1 MAVASLLDYH
11 GNPVRRK
18 GLIKIRAN
26 GTRSGIA
33 ETLGKAL
40 SRSPSSS
47 LNSSVDPVVNRPGP
61 FAGHSPSPPSSQ
73 RVHGDCDF
81 ALSSL
86 LYLLRDRV
94 LWPIESTS
102 DRGEKRDVFRPLRLS
117 SAFPWR
123 SCFFEGDFLGETW
136 YFSSFWT
143 LKLFFLFFRERT
155 NDDYDRA
162 WNLLS
167 LILKWDPVYHVY
179 PAFPVILERKM
190 LQCSR
195 LFS

>member
-102 DRGEKRDVFRPLRLS
+102 DRGEKRDVF
-117 SAFPWR
+117 
-123 SCFFEGDFLGETW
+123 D
-136 YFSSFWT
+136 
-143 LKLFFLFFRERT
+143 LF
-155 NDDYDRA
+155 A
-162 WNLLS
+162 
-167 LILKWDPVYHVY
+167 
-179 PAFPVILERKM
+179 
-190 LQCSR
+190 SR
-195 LFS
+195 LRFHDGRVSLRGIFWGKLGIFHRF

>member
-102 DRGEKRDVFRPLRLS
+102 DGGEEGRFSTSSPLVCVSMTIVFLCGGFFGGNLVFFIILDFKIVFSFLS
-117 SAFPWR
+117 
-123 SCFFEGDFLGETW
+123 
-136 YFSSFWT
+136 
-143 LKLFFLFFRERT
+143 RT
-155 NDDYDRA
+155 N
-162 WNLLS
+162 
-167 LILKWDPVYHVY
+167 
-179 PAFPVILERKM
+179 ER
-190 LQCSR
+190 R
-195 LFS
+195 LR

>member
-102 DRGEKRDVFRPLRLS
+102 DRGG
-117 SAFPWR
+117 
-123 SCFFEGDFLGETW
+123 FFD
-136 YFSSFWT
+136 
-143 LKLFFLFFRERT
+143 LF
-155 NDDYDRA
+155 A
-162 WNLLS
+162 
-167 LILKWDPVYHVY
+167 
-179 PAFPVILERKM
+179 
-190 LQCSR
+190 SR
-195 LFS
+195 LRFHDGRVSLRGIFWGKLGIFHHFGL

>member
-73 RVHGDCDF
+73 RVHGDYDF

-102 DRGEKRDVFRPLRLS
+102 DRGEKRDVFRPLVCVSMTILFLWGGFFGGNLVFFIVFDFKIVFSFLS
-117 SAFPWR
+117 
-123 SCFFEGDFLGETW
+123 
-136 YFSSFWT
+136 
-143 LKLFFLFFRERT
+143 RT
-155 NDDYDRA
+155 N
-162 WNLLS
+162 
-167 LILKWDPVYHVY
+167 
-179 PAFPVILERKM
+179 ER
-190 LQCSR
+190 R
-195 LFS
+195 LR